1 MNWFARPLIVL
12 LVALSLSGPP
22 APGAEP
28 QASVREQAL
37 KVLKALDRIQAESL
51 TSRKLS
57 LRRSDFS
64 EGECNAYV
72 AFRIEEEKEDILKE
86 LKLKLFGENRV
97 EGKAVIDLR
106 RQSLPSFIKPQLN
119 LYFEGLLLVRDGKSR
134 FDFRKLYLEGQEV
147 PLLLLDIVI
156 DIASRMG
163 KTDAASIRAWVDL
176 PYGIKDLRTR
186 QGGLS
191 LYY

>member
-1 MNWFARPLIVL
+1 MNWFARPLVAL

-51 TSRKLS
+51 TSRKPS

-72 AFRIEEEKEDILKE
+72 AFRIEEEKEDVLKE
-86 LKLKLFGENRV
+86 LRIKLFGENRV
-97 EGKAVIDLR
+97 EGKAVVDLR
-106 RQSLPSFIKPQLN
+106 RQNLPSFIKPRMN
-119 LYFEGLLLVRDGKSR
+119 LFFEGLLLIRDGKAR
-134 FDFRKLYLEGQEV
+134 FDFRKIYLEGQEV